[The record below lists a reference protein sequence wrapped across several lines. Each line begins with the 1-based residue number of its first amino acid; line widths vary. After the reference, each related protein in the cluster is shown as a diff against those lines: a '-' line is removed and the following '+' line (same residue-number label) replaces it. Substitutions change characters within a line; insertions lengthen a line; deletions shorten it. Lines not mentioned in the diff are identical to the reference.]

1 MKKWAILLI
10 TITLVSCTSNT
21 IFKKPKNLIKKDKMV
36 NIITDMLLANS
47 AENVKNLQ
55 EEREINYYPL
65 VYEKYGIDS
74 LRFKESAYYYIST
87 IDDYTEILKKV
98 ELKLDKTIKKLQ
110 QEEVKEKDSLEK
122 IEPTKLKGEEIELIE
137 PKIEE
142 IEKLK

>member
-1 MKKWAILLI
+1 MKKWAIFLI
-10 TITLVSCTSNT
+10 IITLVSCTSNT
-21 IFKKPKNLIKKDKMV
+21 IFKKPKNLIKKDIMT
-36 NIITDMLLANS
+36 NIITDMLLANG

-98 ELKLDKTIKKLQ
+98 ELKLDKTIKTLQ
-110 QEEVKEKDSLEK
+110 QQEVKEKDSLER
-122 IEPTKLKGEEIELIE
+122 IEEIELIE